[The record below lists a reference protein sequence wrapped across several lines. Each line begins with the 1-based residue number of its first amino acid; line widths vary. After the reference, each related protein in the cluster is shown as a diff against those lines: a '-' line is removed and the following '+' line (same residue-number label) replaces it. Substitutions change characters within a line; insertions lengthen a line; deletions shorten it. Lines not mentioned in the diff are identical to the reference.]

1 MLKTNILIVDD
12 DEMTLSRY
20 RRRLENEECE
30 VHVAPSGKEALKK
43 ARVEKFDLALLDY
56 LLSDVSGVRL
66 ASDLKRINIG
76 IKIMLLSEEPELKY
90 RIY

>member
-1 MLKTNILIVDD
+1 MPKTNILIVDD

-20 RRRLENEECE
+20 RERLENEECE
-30 VHVAPSGKEALKK
+30 VHAATSGTEALRK
-43 ARVEKFDLALLDY
+43 AKERKFDMALLDY

-66 ASDLKRINIG
+66 ASELKRINSR